1 MWTRFLE
8 NIVGFVRDVMAY
20 GYNDDKTKFD
30 LNSILG
36 DFATVETGSA
46 ASRAYAAGDYLIHDN
61 KLYMAVTGIAA
72 GGSFVV
78 GTNIIESAGVLDE
91 LQKWYALPCT
101 NGHASGHTTWYGLT
115 INPALKLMC
124 LSFGTT
130 ETTGTVTYAKVLTD
144 LPVIKTL
151 ANPTEHDYTSPLHFR
166 KISMF
171 GISETGESMQASA
184 EIRNVNASGDDASA
198 AEWDHSVIT
207 VIPRLT
213 ANIQY
218 SGSLIVP
225 YQKMSTAHPFSEAR
239 LLTV

>member
-1 MWTRFLE
+1 
-8 NIVGFVRDVMAY
+8 MAY
-20 GYNDDKTKFD
+20 GFNDDKSKFD
-30 LNSILG
+30 LNMILG
-36 DFATVETGSA
+36 DFATVESGST
-46 ASRAYAAGDYLIHDN
+46 ASRAYDPGDYLVYNNVLH
-61 KLYMAVTGIAA
+61 MAIASIA
-72 GGSFVV
+72 QGTAFVV
-78 GTNIIESAGVLDE
+78 NTNIVARVGIIDE
-91 LQKWYALPCT
+91 MQKWYQLPCT
-101 NGHASGHTTWYGLT
+101 NNHATGHTTWYGLAF
-115 INPALKLMC
+115 NPVLKLMS

-130 ETTGTVTYAKVLTD
+130 EITGTVTYAKVLTD

-166 KISMF
+166 KIALF
-171 GISETGESMQASA
+171 GISENGESMQASA
-184 EIRNVNASGDDASA
+184 EIRNVNAAGDDVSP

-225 YQKMSTAHPFSEAR
+225 YQKLSTAHPFSEAN

>member
-1 MWTRFLE
+1 MWKGFLE
-8 NIVGFVRDVMAY
+8 NIIGFVRDVMAY

-36 DFATVETGSA
+36 DFATVETGSG

-61 KLYMAVTGIAA
+61 KLYMAVTDIAA
-72 GGSFVV
+72 GGSFAV
-78 GTNIIESAGVLDE
+78 GTNIMESAGVLDE
-91 LQKWYALPCT
+91 LQKWYQLPCT
-101 NGHASGHTTWYGLT
+101 NNHASGHTTWNALA
-115 INPALKLMC
+115 INPALKLMS

-130 ETTGTVTYAKVLTD
+130 EITGTVTYAKVLTD

-166 KISMF
+166 KIALF
-171 GISETGESMQASA
+171 GISENGESMQASA
-184 EIRNVNASGDDASA
+184 EIRNVNAAGDDVSPDA
-198 AEWDHSVIT
+198 WDHSVIT

-225 YQKMSTAHPFSEAR
+225 YQKLSTAHPFSEAQ